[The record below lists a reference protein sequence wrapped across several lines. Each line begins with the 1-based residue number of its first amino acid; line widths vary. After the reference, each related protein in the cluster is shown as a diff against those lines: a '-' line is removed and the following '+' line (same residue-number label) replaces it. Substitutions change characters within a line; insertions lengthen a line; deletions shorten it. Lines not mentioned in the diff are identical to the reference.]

1 MQPSKG
7 KTLSDML
14 PRGAKTR
21 VANKHRVPGG
31 YVNKVIAGDV
41 KNDGVYASLLA
52 EAAAE
57 QAREREFDKVL
68 SSLQKVTQ

>member
-1 MQPSKG
+1 MQPSTG
-7 KTLSDML
+7 KTLSDLL

-21 VANKHRVPGG
+21 VSKKHRVPGG

-41 KNDGVYASLLA
+41 KNDNVYASLLA

-68 SSLQKVTQ
+68 NSLQKATH